1 MKIHSATIKLLAAVI
16 AVALASCGGGK
27 KSGNTMEFID
37 TDSVVATADSTLY
50 GVCGDETTMHVLQL
64 VQDKGDTLSL
74 LVDADEPT
82 NVLGGILAGDRMAAI
97 AQRNADGELLAT
109 TVINLTTLQGRWTS
123 IDKNF
128 DIKEGGVVKSSQ
140 KAETN
145 PWVSWKISNGRLVFN
160 DRDTFAIT
168 TLGAD
173 SLYLENNE
181 GIFAYKRW
189 K

>member
-1 MKIHSATIKLLAAVI
+1 MNIHSATIKLSAAVI

-27 KSGNTMEFID
+27 KSGNTMDFTD

-50 GVCGDETTMHVLQL
+50 GVCGEETTMHVLQL
-64 VQDKGDTLSL
+64 VQDKGDTLQL
-74 LVDADEPT
+74 YVDTDEPT
-82 NVLGGILAGDRMAAI
+82 NVLGGILSGDRMAAI
-97 AQRNADGELLAT
+97 VQKNDDGELCAT

-128 DIKEGGVVKSSQ
+128 DIKEGGVVKSNQ
-140 KAETN
+140 KAETA

-168 TLGAD
+168 SLGAD
-173 SLYLENNE
+173 SLYLENND
-181 GIFAYKRW
+181 GIFAYKRG